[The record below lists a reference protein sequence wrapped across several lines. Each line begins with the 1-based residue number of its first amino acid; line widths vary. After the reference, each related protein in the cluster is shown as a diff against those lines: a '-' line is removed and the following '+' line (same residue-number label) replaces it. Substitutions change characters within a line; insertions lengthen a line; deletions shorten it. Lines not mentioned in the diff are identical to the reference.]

1 MPLKLYGLLKSRAS
15 RVVWTANELD
25 VPYELI
31 PVVQAYR
38 LADPNAPNAPLNTS
52 SSSFRKINP
61 NGLIP
66 TIDDGGFLLHES
78 LAITLYLAK
87 KHGGPLAPRDAREES
102 LMTMWALWAATEV
115 EPHSLLLLRHRR
127 DYPPEKR
134 DPAIAREC
142 IAALRR
148 PFAVLQDALS
158 KGSGHL
164 VGSRFTI
171 ADLNTAEV
179 MRYAQVAPE
188 LFEEFPVIEAWLK
201 ACQARPAFQ
210 AMLAARNAEP
220 DP

>member
-1 MPLKLYGLLKSRAS
+1 MPLKIYGVLKSRAS
-15 RVVWTANELD
+15 RVVWTANELRI
-25 VPYELI
+25 PYEVI

-38 LADPNAPNAPLNTS
+38 LAHPDAPDVPLNTS
-52 SSSFRKINP
+52 SSAFRKINP

-66 TIDDGGFLLHES
+66 TIDDDGFVLHES

-87 KHGGPLAPRDAREES
+87 KHGGPLAPRDPREEAS
-102 LMTMWALWAATEV
+102 MTMWALWAATEV

-134 DPAIAREC
+134 DPAVALEC

-148 PFAVLQDALS
+148 PFGVLEESLA
-158 KGSGHL
+158 KGDGHL
-164 VGSRFTI
+164 VGGRFTV

-188 LFEEFPVIEAWLK
+188 LFAEFPGVEAWLM
-201 ACQARPAFQ
+201 ACQARAAFQ
-210 AMLAARNAEP
+210 AMFAARSAEP

>member
-1 MPLKLYGLLKSRAS
+1 MPLKIYGVLKSRVS
-15 RVVWTANELD
+15 RVVWAANELGI
-25 VPYELI
+25 PYERI

-38 LADPNAPNAPLNTS
+38 LTNPDTPNAPLNTS
-52 SSSFRKINP
+52 SPSFRKINP

-66 TIDDGGFLLHES
+66 TIDDDGFILNES

-87 KHGGPLAPRDAREES
+87 RHGGPLSSRDVREEA

-134 DPAIAREC
+134 DPAVALEC

-148 PFAVLQDALS
+148 PFAVLEEALRN
-158 KGSGHL
+158 GGGHL
-164 VGSRFTI
+164 VGGRFTV

-188 LFEEFPVIEAWLK
+188 LFAEFPGVETWLRV
-201 ACQARPAFQ
+201 CQARPAFQ
-210 AMLAARNAEP
+210 AMLAARSGEP